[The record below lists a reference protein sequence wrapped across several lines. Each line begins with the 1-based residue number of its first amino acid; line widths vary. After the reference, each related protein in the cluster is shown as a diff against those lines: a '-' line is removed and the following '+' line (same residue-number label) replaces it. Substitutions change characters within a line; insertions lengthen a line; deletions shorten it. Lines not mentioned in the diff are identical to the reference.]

1 MPEHRCDVC
10 MHTFK
15 QKGHLETHRQRK
27 NPCVRNTTLE
37 ELIERKVAE
46 AVAKTNTARPGQLTS
61 MDLQFIDLF
70 CGIGGFHQAVQRV
83 VPSAVCV
90 LASDI
95 DPLVQATY
103 ESNYGIRPAG
113 DIKQIDIPA
122 IKPFSLL
129 CGGFPC
135 QAFSAAGKKDGFA
148 DPRGTLFFDIL
159 RVIDHHKPNAVL
171 LENVANLTIINGGE
185 IMKRIVQ
192 ELEERDYKVAYGI
205 LTPHQ
210 FGVPQSRD
218 RVYIV
223 ASLKTTFDFASLLK
237 RTSECSLR
245 SILDPTEVNYIDES
259 KYTLLNDDHIKTQKK
274 TGLRFCGYLNGTLR
288 GKGVRENTEHLSRV
302 HKQTARIHSAD
313 GNQPTLAASETS
325 GRYHVYDGKGVRK
338 LTLGECYKLM
348 DYPDTFR
355 RHPTTGTAYKQIGNS
370 VCVKVVEEVVREMVK
385 QQIV

>member
-1 MPEHRCDVC
+1 MPDHRCQTC
-10 MHTFK
+10 MHVFK
-15 QKGHLETHRQRK
+15 QKCRLEAHLRRK
-27 NPCVRNTTLE
+27 TPCV
-37 ELIERKVAE
+37 
-46 AVAKTNTARPGQLTS
+46 KTDTSEPSQLPS

-83 VPSAVCV
+83 VPSATCV

-103 ESNYGIRPAG
+103 ESNYGLRPVG
-113 DIKQIDIPA
+113 DIKQIDIPS

-159 RVIDHHKPNAVL
+159 RVVDHHRPAAIL
-171 LENVANLTIINGGE
+171 LENVANLTIINGGD

-192 ELEERDYKVAYGI
+192 ELEEREYKVAYGI

-223 ASLKTTFDFASLLK
+223 ASLKTTFDFSSLLK
-237 RTSECSLR
+237 RSSTCSLR
-245 SILDPTEVNYIDES
+245 SILDPTADTYIDPS
-259 KYTLLNDDHIKTQKK
+259 KYTLLGEDQIKTQKK

-288 GKGVRENTEHLSRV
+288 KKGARENTEHLSRV

-325 GRYHVYDGKGVRK
+325 GRYHIYDGKGVRK
-338 LTLGECYKLM
+338 LTLGECYRLM
-348 DYPDTFR
+348 DYPDTFK
-355 RHPTTGTAYKQIGNS
+355 RHPTTGTAYRQIGNS
-370 VCVKVVEEVVREMVK
+370 VCVKVVEEVVREMVR